1 MAVLAASRTANTQPR
16 SPWSPSLA
24 PTEDQLEPIFED
36 DFFGTYGEDDIEW
49 LSDDRNN
56 STDEEEG
63 LYDSGEWEPPT
74 QDENEREPPV
84 DEDDQGAEEIEEH
97 VVGQDNIVV
106 VPYPDARAGKPIT
119 GRPTRCANA
128 TYGLDS
134 GSTVNIYAPFSS
146 QMDWDIAKWAK
157 LHGSSST
164 AFTDLLEIEGLS
176 DRLGL
181 SYKNS
186 KELDKI
192 IDNNLPGRPK
202 FKREQIIVAGEAFNV
217 FYRDI
222 IECIKALYSDPDF
235 ADFLVFAPEHHYA
248 DEDQTVRLFHDMH
261 TGQWWWD
268 MQRALDQRRP
278 GATIIPIIISS
289 DKTQVTMFRN
299 KSAYPPS
306 RRAHILLA
314 YLPTTRLEHIANKAS
329 RCRTISN
336 LYHACMSRILAP
348 LKTAGTD
355 GLVMSSGDGVER
367 HCDYPEQLLATG
379 VKAMECPKCDIPT
392 KELGSN
398 TAPFEI
404 RDLHAVLDA
413 LSRIDDG
420 DLVFVQAC
428 REAGIKPIIHPYWE
442 DLPHANIFQA
452 VTPDYITSL
461 SRLSGTEHSQICRF
475 LLGIIIDTRL
485 PGNLASS
492 RLLKAVRGL
501 LDFLYLAQYPCH
513 SSETLLLLDEACALF
528 HDNKEIL
535 IFIDLRIRTNFNL
548 PKLHSGRHYLT
559 MIQTFGTTDNY
570 NTEYTE
576 RLHIDLA
583 KDAYRAT
590 NHKDEFIQM
599 TKWLERKEKIA
610 RHEQFIKWCL
620 DGDRAPHHPHP
631 PDLRFDR
638 TQQLTKHPSAKAVPI
653 QKLITDYGATYF
665 RQALARYIA
674 QQQNPNEVITR
685 QRLENLAAGIHL
697 PFHAVPVYHKI
708 KWLSTD
714 ARGHSDPLVAVD
726 SIHARPHRNA
736 RRENDVVPARID
748 TALINDGTGSFVGVK
763 GFRVGQIHLVFSI
776 PASATQ
782 FLFPPTNQPPKHLAY
797 VEWFTPFPATPD
809 PRHGMY
815 KISRL
820 IKSGERVASIIPV
833 SNITRSIH
841 LMPRFGAV
849 APRHWTVNNVLEECD
864 TFFVNCYIDRHS
876 FVTLR

>member
-1 MAVLAASRTANTQPR
+1 MKRRACMTQVR
-16 SPWSPSLA
+16 
-24 PTEDQLEPIFED
+24 
-36 DFFGTYGEDDIEW
+36 
-49 LSDDRNN
+49 
-56 STDEEEG
+56 
-63 LYDSGEWEPPT
+63 
-74 QDENEREPPV
+74 
-84 DEDDQGAEEIEEH
+84 
-97 VVGQDNIVV
+97 QDNIVV

-119 GRPTRCANA
+119 GRPTHCANA
-128 TYGLDS
+128 TYGLDA

-164 AFTDLLEIEGLS
+164 AFTDLLEIDG
-176 DRLGL
+176 
-181 SYKNS
+181 
-186 KELDKI
+186 
-192 IDNNLPGRPK
+192 
-202 FKREQIIVAGEAFNV
+202 FKREQIIVVGEAFDV
-217 FYRDI
+217 FHRDI
-222 IECIKALYSDPDF
+222 IECIKVLYSDPDF
-235 ADFLVFAPEHHYA
+235 ADFLIFAPERHYA

-268 MQRALDQRRP
+268 TQRALDQRRP
-278 GATIIPIIISS
+278 GATIIPIIILS

-299 KSAYPPS
+299 KSAYPVYLTIGNIPKEIRRKPS

-329 RCRTISN
+329 RRRTISN

-355 GLVMSSGDGVER
+355 GLVMSSGDGVEH
-367 HCDYPEQLLATG
+367 HCHPLFACFAGDYPEQLLATG

-392 KELGSN
+392 EELGSN

-404 RDLHAVLDA
+404 LDLHAVLDA

-428 REAGIKPIIHPYWE
+428 HEAGIKPIIHPYWE

-452 VTPDYITSL
+452 VTPDVLHQLYQGLIKHLLGWLTQACGAAEIDARCCRLPPNHHIRIFMKGITSL

-513 SSETLLLLDEACALF
+513 SSETLLLLDEARALF
-528 HDNKEIL
+528 HDNKEI
-535 IFIDLRIRTNFNL
+535 FIDLGIRTNFNL

-559 MIQTFGTTDNY
+559 MIRTFGTTDNY

-583 KDAYRAT
+583 KDAYC
-590 NHKDEFIQM
+590 M

-610 RHEQFIKWCL
+610 CHEQFIKWHL

-631 PDLRFDR
+631 PDLRFDC

-653 QKLITDYGATYF
+653 QKLITNYGATYF

-685 QRLENLAAGIHL
+685 QHLENLAAGIHL

-714 ARGHSDPLVAVD
+714 ARGHGDPLVTVD

-736 RRENDVVPARID
+736 RRENDVVPARFD

-763 GFRVGQIHLVFSI
+763 GFRVGQIRLVFSI

-797 VEWFTPFPATPD
+797 VEWFTPFPATLD

-820 IKSGERVASIIPV
+820 TKSGERVASIILV

-849 APRHWTVNNVLEECD
+849 ALRHWTVNNVLEECD

-876 FVTLR
+876 FVMLR

>member
-36 DFFGTYGEDDIEW
+36 DFFEW

-84 DEDDQGAEEIEEH
+84 DEDDQGAEEVYDIEARQQIEEH

-202 FKREQIIVAGEAFNV
+202 FKREQIIVAGEAFDV

-248 DEDQTVRLFHDMH
+248 DEDQTVRLFHDIH
-261 TGQWWWD
+261 TSQWWWD
-268 MQRALDQRRP
+268 M
-278 GATIIPIIISS
+278 
-289 DKTQVTMFRN
+289 QVTMFRN
-299 KSAYPPS
+299 KSAYPVYLTIGNIPKEIHRKPS

-329 RCRTISN
+329 RRRTISN

-367 HCDYPEQLLATG
+367 HCHPLFACFAGDYPEQLLATG

-392 KELGSN
+392 EELGSN

-413 LSRIDDG
+413 LSRIDDS

-452 VTPDYITSL
+452 LYQGLIKHLLGWLAQACGAAEIDARCRRLPPNHHIQIFMKDITSL

-475 LLGIIIDTRL
+475 LLSIIIDTRL

-492 RLLKAVRGL
+492 RLLKAVRSL

-528 HDNKEIL
+528 HDNKEI
-535 IFIDLRIRTNFNL
+535 FIDLGIRTNFNL

-599 TKWLERKEKIA
+599 TKWLEWKEKIA
-610 RHEQFIKWCL
+610 RHEQFIKWHL

-631 PDLRFDR
+631 PDLCFDR

-674 QQQNPNEVITR
+674 QQQNPNEVITH

-726 SIHARPHRNA
+726 TCF
-736 RRENDVVPARID
+736 D

-763 GFRVGQIHLVFSI
+763 GFRVGQIRLVFSI

-782 FLFPPTNQPPKHLAY
+782 FLFPPVK
-797 VEWFTPFPATPD
+797 V
-809 PRHGMY
+809 
-815 KISRL
+815 
-820 IKSGERVASIIPV
+820 
-833 SNITRSIH
+833 
-841 LMPRFGAV
+841 
-849 APRHWTVNNVLEECD
+849 VL
-864 TFFVNCYIDRHS
+864 S
-876 FVTLR
+876 